1 MVNDTLSGSIKVG
14 TLAEIPCN
22 YEIQFRERDYLTV
35 SELPN
40 HPFPIKI
47 DELVEKI
54 KAYA

>member
-1 MVNDTLSGSIKVG
+1 MVNDTISGSIKVG
-14 TLAEIPCN
+14 TLAEIPCY
-22 YEIQFRERDYLTV
+22 YEIQFREREYLTV

-40 HPFPIKI
+40 HSFSIKI